1 MSLSTGYLK
10 LVLGPMFAGK
20 SSFLIEEISKFDNT
34 NNILAIKHSFDKR
47 YSDDDYIIS
56 HDQKRVAC
64 KSVEKLSD
72 ILDAEILANKQI
84 IFIDEA
90 QFFEDIYETVIIL
103 VEEMNK
109 HVYLAGLDGD
119 FRRIPFCN
127 SKLLNLIPLADEV
140 IKLRGTC
147 GISGCVNP
155 SIFSHRTSTSNDQ
168 VVVGNCYIPL
178 CRTHFLN
185 TK

>member
-1 MSLSTGYLK
+1 MSSSGYLK
-10 LVLGPMFAGK
+10 IVLGPMFAGK
-20 SSFLIEEISKFDNT
+20 SSFLIDEISKFDGA

-56 HDQKRVAC
+56 HDQKRVPC
-64 KSVEKLSD
+64 KSVAKLSD
-72 ILDAEILANKQI
+72 ILDADILANKQI

-90 QFFEDIYETVIIL
+90 QFFEDIYETVTIL
-103 VEEMNK
+103 LEEMNK

-119 FRRIPFCN
+119 FRRLPFNN

-140 IKLRGTC
+140 VKLRGKC
-147 GISGCVNP
+147 GFPGCSNP
-155 SIFSHRTSTSNDQ
+155 SIFSHRTTTSSEQ

-178 CRTHFLN
+178 CRAHYLG